1 MVEVTPPGIPWRMP
15 TEEAERELLAGARG
29 LHSEYRSFLISK
41 ETGEISARSRSHG
54 ERGFFRPETNRYT
67 INFQGTRPYMS
78 YVQLREEVR
87 RQMAE
92 QYRLAGGDHSH
103 IVTGVTPDPAITTTL
118 TTTDDDALAYFIHED
133 WYNGDIVID
142 DDVGVSF
149 TIRDGDGI
157 LVNKRELLEIS
168 RSNHMT
174 YDLSRTEAEGI
185 YAVTFEEME
194 EAEETEE
201 PTVTTAPVAPAPDL
215 SELFVR
221 YGRPGYRNE
230 SRDRRHYEPFIEIA
244 QEILLPVVKRSIYIT
259 VPHDGKIYEPVEDGE
274 TFNIWIWTG
283 RKRLRSDHMPARLFG
298 HNVYCAQGGY
308 DVPDNTG
315 LLIVDPET
323 GHHVGEIYGNNLYVF
338 HDMIHDGA
346 RQDNLDIFQAI
357 LKEATVLLGE
367 TEEERAARIAQQARD
382 RQARSK
388 AVFVKMI
395 TSSRDRRIADARE
408 RVKRTASQIEDYR
421 RALVELIRDID
432 NDNAIIA
439 SLMSSAP
446 DASAVARE
454 FDTLLDHPKVTR
466 IEAVGSTTFHVFTS
480 VLNCRHPR
488 TGDLHEI
495 GAFRIEVNFERATIR
510 WFNLTRQVDGHNR
523 NMQAPHIFESGNP
536 CLGNMEKVM
545 ADLLAAYEL
554 HAIIMMA
561 ISFVEE
567 VNVADVAGMHIDKWP
582 VVEKAPRPDRPE
594 EVPERT
600 DSPRLPADSYLS
612 GTWTATTT

>member
-1 MVEVTPPGIPWRMP
+1 MPAIVEVTPPGIPWRMP

-29 LHSEYRSFLISK
+29 LHSEYRSFLVSK
-41 ETGEISARSRSHG
+41 ETGEISIRATG
-54 ERGFFRPETNRYT
+54 EFGFYTQEPNRYV
-67 INFQGTRPYMS
+67 INFHGTRPYMS

-92 QYRLAGGDHSH
+92 QYRPAGGDHGHTIPDVISE
-103 IVTGVTPDPAITTTL
+103 DPAITTTP
-118 TTTDDDALAYFIHED
+118 TATDDDALAYFIHED

-149 TIRDGDGI
+149 TIRDSDGL
-157 LVNKRELLEIS
+157 LVSKRELIEIC
-168 RSNHMT
+168 RANHMT
-174 YDLSRTEAEGI
+174 HDLSRTDAEGI

-201 PTVTTAPVAPAPDL
+201 PIAPTAPVAPAPDG
-215 SELFVR
+215 SALFVK

-230 SRDRRHYEPFIEIA
+230 SQDRRHYEPFTELA

-259 VPHDGKIYEPVEDGE
+259 VPHDGRVSEPVEDGS

-283 RKRLRSDHMPARLFG
+283 RKKLSDEAMPAVLFG
-298 HNVYCAQGGY
+298 HSVHCQQGGY
-308 DVPDNTG
+308 DALDDTG

-323 GHHVGEIYGNNLYVF
+323 NHHVGEIYGNNLYIF

-346 RQDNLDIFQAI
+346 RQDNLDIFRAI
-357 LKEATVLLGE
+357 LEAAVVMLGQ
-367 TEEERAARIAQQARD
+367 TEEERAAILAQQSRD
-382 RQARSK
+382 RHARSK
-388 AVFVKMI
+388 AVFTKMI
-395 TSSRDRRIADARE
+395 TASRDRRIAVSRE
-408 RVKRTASQIEDYR
+408 RTERIASQIEDYR
-421 RALVELIRDID
+421 RELVGFIRDLD
-432 NDNAIIA
+432 NENAIIA
-439 SLMSSAP
+439 GLMSSEP
-446 DASAVARE
+446 DVSAAARE
-454 FDTLLDHPKVTR
+454 FDTLLEHPKVKR
-466 IEAVGSTTFHVFTS
+466 IEAAGSTALHVFTE

-510 WFNLTRQVDGHNR
+510 WFNVTRQVDGCER
-523 NMQAPHIFESGNP
+523 SMQAPHIFESGNP
-536 CLGNMEKVM
+536 CLGNMEKVI

-567 VNVADVAGMHIDKWP
+567 VNVADAAGMHIDKWP
-582 VVEKAPRPDRPE
+582 VVEKAPRPDTFPVQPDEMPRARRE
-594 EVPERT
+594 YT
-600 DSPRLPADSYLS
+600 DGYL
-612 GTWTATTT
+612 GWTTT

>member
-41 ETGEISARSRSHG
+41 ETGEISARSRG
-54 ERGFFRPETNRYT
+54 ERGFFRPESNRYS

-92 QYRLAGGDHSH
+92 QYRLAGGDHGH
-103 IVTGVTPDPAITTTL
+103 IVTGVTPDPAITTTP

-149 TIRDGDGI
+149 TIGDSDGI
-157 LVNKRELLEIS
+157 LVSKRELLEIS

-174 YDLSRTEAEGI
+174 YDLSQTEAEGI

-194 EAEETEE
+194 EAEEIEE

-215 SELFVR
+215 SALFVK

-259 VPHDGKIYEPVEDGE
+259 VPHDGRVYEPVEDGS

-283 RKRLRSDHMPARLFG
+283 RMKLSDEYMPAVLFG
-298 HNVYCAQGGY
+298 HSVHCQQGGY
-308 DVPDNTG
+308 DALDDTG
-315 LLIVDPET
+315 LLIVDPVT
-323 GHHVGEIYGNNLYVF
+323 NYHVGEICGNNLYIF

-346 RQDNLDIFQAI
+346 RQDNLNIFRAI
-357 LKEATVLLGE
+357 LETAAVMLGK
-367 TEEERAARIAQQARD
+367 TEEERAAILAQQSID

-388 AVFVKMI
+388 AVFTKMI
-395 TSSRDRRIADARE
+395 TASRDRRIADARE
-408 RVKRTASQIEDYR
+408 RIKRIASRIQTHRQE
-421 RALVELIRDID
+421 LVGLIRDLD
-432 NDNAIIA
+432 TENATIA
-439 SLMSSAP
+439 GLMSSEP
-446 DASAVARE
+446 DVSAAARE
-454 FDTLLDHPKVTR
+454 FDTLLEHPKVKR

-510 WFNLTRQVDGHNR
+510 WFNLTRRVDGHER

-567 VNVADVAGMHIDKWP
+567 VNVADAAGMHIDKWP

>member
-1 MVEVTPPGIPWRMP
+1 
-15 TEEAERELLAGARG
+15 
-29 LHSEYRSFLISK
+29 
-41 ETGEISARSRSHG
+41 
-54 ERGFFRPETNRYT
+54 
-67 INFQGTRPYMS
+67 MS

>member
-1 MVEVTPPGIPWRMP
+1 MP

-41 ETGEISARSRSHG
+41 ETGEISARSRG
-54 ERGFFRPETNRYT
+54 ERGFFRPESNRYS

-259 VPHDGKIYEPVEDGE
+259 VPHDGRVYEPVEDGE

>member
-1 MVEVTPPGIPWRMP
+1 MIVEVTPPGIPWRMP
-15 TEEAERELLAGARG
+15 TERAERELLAGARG
-29 LHSEYRSFLISK
+29 LHSEHRSFLISK
-41 ETGEISARSRSHG
+41 ETGEISMSTTG
-54 ERGFFRPETNRYT
+54 EFGFYTQETNRYA
-67 INFQGTRPYMS
+67 INFHGTRPYMS

-92 QYRLAGGDHSH
+92 QYRPAGGDHGH
-103 IVTGVTPDPAITTTL
+103 TV
-118 TTTDDDALAYFIHED
+118 TDDDALAYFIH
-133 WYNGDIVID
+133 GDVGIGSG
-142 DDVGVSF
+142 VGVSF
-149 TIRDGDGI
+149 TIGDSDGL
-157 LVNKRELLEIS
+157 LVSKRELLEIS

-201 PTVTTAPVAPAPDL
+201 PTVTTAPVATAPDL
-215 SELFVR
+215 SALFVK

-259 VPHDGKIYEPVEDGE
+259 VPHDGRVYEPVEDGS

-283 RKRLRSDHMPARLFG
+283 RKKLSDEAMPAVLFG
-298 HNVYCAQGGY
+298 HSVHCQQGGY
-308 DVPDNTG
+308 DALDDTG

-323 GHHVGEIYGNNLYVF
+323 NHHVGEICGNNLYIF

-346 RQDNLDIFQAI
+346 RQDNLNIFRAI
-357 LKEATVLLGE
+357 LETAAVMLGQ
-367 TEEERAARIAQQARD
+367 TEEERAAILAQQSRD

-388 AVFVKMI
+388 AVFTKMI
-395 TSSRDRRIADARE
+395 TASRDRRIADARE
-408 RVKRTASQIEDYR
+408 RTKLIASHIQTHRQE
-421 RALVELIRDID
+421 LVGFIRDLD
-432 NDNAIIA
+432 NENAIIA
-439 SLMSSAP
+439 GLMSSKP
-446 DASAVARE
+446 DVSAAARE
-454 FDTLLDHPKVTR
+454 FDTLLEHPKVKR
-466 IEAVGSTTFHVFTS
+466 IEAAGSTAFHVYTE

-510 WFNLTRQVDGHNR
+510 WFNLTRRVDGHER
-523 NMQAPHIFESGNP
+523 NMQAPHIYESGNP

-582 VVEKAPRPDRPE
+582 VVEKAPRPD
-594 EVPERT
+594 
-600 DSPRLPADSYLS
+600 
-612 GTWTATTT
+612 ATTT